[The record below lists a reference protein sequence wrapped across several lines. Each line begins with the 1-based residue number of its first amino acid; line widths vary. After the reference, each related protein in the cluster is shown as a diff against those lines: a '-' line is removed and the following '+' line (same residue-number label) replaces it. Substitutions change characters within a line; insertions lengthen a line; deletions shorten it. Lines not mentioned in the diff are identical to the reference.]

1 MLGHVVV
8 QQHPDG
14 HHGCRAR
21 RHGGVHQDDLVVLD
35 VLGQAEVVQLG
46 LARVPVGLD
55 QDLPDP
61 DVLAH
66 LHTSAQCVSTMSHN
80 DILPRKAPVP

>member
-14 HHGCRAR
+14 HHGGRAR
-21 RHGGVHQDDLVVLD
+21 GHGGVHQDDLVVLD

-46 LARVPVGLD
+46 LASVPVGLD

-66 LHTSAQCVSTMSHN
+66 LHNTALSVSTIYH
-80 DILPRKAPVP
+80 VTQ